1 MSFLTA
7 KALPRRTVL
16 RGLGAAV
23 ALPFLDA
30 MLPAASLRARAAAA
44 PPHRF
49 QTFYVP
55 NGMAMEYWTP
65 KGVGNAFELSPIL
78 EPLAPFR
85 NQMLVVSGLKA
96 NWNYIHA
103 GASGSFLTGT
113 TRGGRNEVEIFADV
127 SMDQILAKHF
137 ATETQVASLELA
149 MDPPN
154 NAGACTG
161 NLSCVYT
168 HTLCWRNATQPLPM
182 EYNPRAV
189 FEKLFGDTG
198 STEAAAREKRL
209 REQKSI
215 LDSVTDKLAK
225 LRRELGP
232 GDQDKMNQYTESVR
246 DVERRIEKAE
256 QQTGLELPSLEQP
269 QGVPPVFEDHLALM
283 LDLQLLALQSD
294 LTRVISFMIGK
305 EQSARPYPQ
314 IGVPEA
320 HHPLSHHSNVPELI
334 ARMSKINHYHAE
346 LFAKYVATVEA
357 RRAREIT
364 NNEPFL
370 DIERQ
375 PAAQLAQTMAA
386 LKRGEVIVTRGAA
399 YDGSSNEIPI
409 DGGLVNHWRGTVFV
423 PKVKLDA
430 LLKVLQEPQT
440 DKHKQE
446 DVLSSRVVSRD
457 GDSQKVYLRLRRT
470 KFVTVVYDTEYDVDY
485 QRLTPDRALS
495 NSIST
500 KVVEIENAGT
510 PRERALPEGN
520 DHGYMW
526 KLNSYWRYKQVDDG
540 VLVEIESLTLSREL
554 PAIIGPLIRPI
565 VTSTARE
572 SMTRTLASVR
582 ARFAS

>member
-1 MSFLTA
+1 MSFLTS
-7 KALPRRTVL
+7 KGLPRRTVL

-30 MLPAASLRARAAAA
+30 MLPAASLRARAAGA
-44 PPHRF
+44 PAHRF

-55 NGMAMEYWTP
+55 NGMAMEYWAP

-256 QQTGLELPSLEQP
+256 KQTGLELPSLEQP

-283 LDLQLLALQSD
+283 LDLQVLALQSD

-334 ARMSKINHYHAE
+334 ARMSKINRYHAE
-346 LFAKYVATVEA
+346 LFAKYVA
-357 RRAREIT
+357 RLRAT
-364 NNEPFL
+364 P
-370 DIERQ
+370 D
-375 PAAQLAQTMAA
+375 
-386 LKRGEVIVTRGAA
+386 G
-399 YDGSSNEIPI
+399 DGSLLDHMTILYGAGISNSNAHSGDNLPLLLV
-409 DGGLVNHWRGTVFV
+409 GGGAGKWKGGRHVQFENKPLMANLLVTLMD
-423 PKVKLDA
+423 KLD
-430 LLKVLQEPQT
+430 VP
-440 DKHKQE
+440 
-446 DVLSSRVVSRD
+446 
-457 GDSQKVYLRLRRT
+457 
-470 KFVTVVYDTEYDVDY
+470 VDH
-485 QRLTPDRALS
+485 LGG
-495 NSIST
+495 ST
-500 KVVEIENAGT
+500 GHLEI
-510 PRERALPEGN
+510 
-520 DHGYMW
+520 D
-526 KLNSYWRYKQVDDG
+526 
-540 VLVEIESLTLSREL
+540 TLS
-554 PAIIGPLIRPI
+554 G
-565 VTSTARE
+565 V
-572 SMTRTLASVR
+572 
-582 ARFAS
+582 